1 VLGADG
7 IVYFDPFHFEVE
19 VYCSISAGVTIDVW
33 IGTITISISIGARI
47 MLEGPNFH
55 GIARFSVGPID
66 LSVEF
71 GDQDQ
76 PAHPPLPWADFV
88 RKYLEEASPG
98 VARVLTAIPG
108 KGSLPPSTG
117 PGGATDTGTA
127 DGSAEKP
134 FAVFAEFEIM
144 VTSSMPT
151 PVINLGATALA
162 VTPSSALGLS
172 PMQIAN
178 AGTAITL
185 TIADSDAVDHTAAL
199 TSAVHHAPSFPIGVW
214 GLPQADDDRKIP
226 TGDVID
232 AIDGVLLS
240 AVATIPPGLPP
251 IDYRHRV
258 ETGARLPLP
267 FVHESSER
275 PQFMTDAA
283 SLAALLPTAPTVDQ
297 VFAESGIWMSRAGSG
312 RTAMAA
318 LRLERASPP
327 RFGSLTD
334 GLAAATPPEP
344 DIALPDRAPPA
355 PVDTRVQTPIP
366 IAVITAAVFQPEQ
379 PPIRTTA
386 TRVGSAP
393 LVMSPPTLDSVAAK
407 MDLAVPAQLHVVAG
421 AGGQVQNGTIVA
433 SGASPLTRAARGSVA
448 AMSGRGTI
456 GDGQARL
463 ASLLPAATAI
473 HTAPTLRKAFDAAAR
488 AASRNARETK
498 RRLAA
503 RTRTHSAAA
512 APTPDAALL
521 AGEIAV
527 LRLPNAARDL
537 DTKTIRPR
545 LNVLG
550 GPARVVALAHGGEV
564 LADATAVP
572 GTSREPGFAPP
583 PGTERIAVAIA
594 GATNADAP
602 GLSGWIAST
611 ALAYVGWATAIAAG
625 AIVRVE
631 NASVT
636 RTRHR
641 RTAGWI
647 RGAEFV
653 DGTSLVITRFVDPVT
668 TVVIALD
675 DPNADGARNLSLGLA
690 GATRVTQDDGSP
702 APPRAVVR
710 ANRTFLIYDVVPGG
724 KSAVTVTVAS
734 DAGWHL
740 AGVLGG
746 MASADVVASWATG
759 RGLDA
764 MARPVLPGAGGSRTL
779 QWITVQ
785 LPPIDRPGRPAPR
798 IVTRSQFAQP
808 KRPARTRAKSP
819 RKRTAGA
826 RKTTRRRRRK

>member
-1 VLGADG
+1 
-7 IVYFDPFHFEVE
+7 
-19 VYCSISAGVTIDVW
+19 
-33 IGTITISISIGARI
+33 
-47 MLEGPNFH
+47 
-55 GIARFSVGPID
+55 
-66 LSVEF
+66 
-71 GDQDQ
+71 
-76 PAHPPLPWADFV
+76 
-88 RKYLEEASPG
+88 
-98 VARVLTAIPG
+98 
-108 KGSLPPSTG
+108 
-117 PGGATDTGTA
+117 
-127 DGSAEKP
+127 
-134 FAVFAEFEIM
+134 VFAEFEIM
-144 VTSSMPT
+144 VTSSLPT
-151 PVINLGATALA
+151 SVINLGATALM
-162 VTPSSALGLS
+162 VTPSSALGLA

-185 TIADSDAVDHTAAL
+185 TLKDSNAGDHTADL
-199 TSAVHHAPSFPIGVW
+199 TSAAHHAPLFPIGVW

-283 SLAALLPTAPTVDQ
+283 GLAALLPVAPTVDQ
-297 VFAESGIWMSRAGSG
+297 VFAKSGIWMSRAGNG

-318 LRLERASPP
+318 MRLERASPP

-344 DIALPDRAPPA
+344 DIALPGVTPAPPT
-355 PVDTRVQTPIP
+355 DTRVQPPIP
-366 IAVITAAVFQPEQ
+366 IAVITAAAFQTEE

-386 TRVGSAP
+386 LRAGAAA
-393 LVMSPPTLDSVAAK
+393 LVMTPPTLESVAAK
-407 MDLAVPAQLHVVAG
+407 IDLAAPAQLHIVAG

-433 SGASPLTRAARGSVA
+433 MDASPLTRIARGGLA
-448 AMSGRGTI
+448 AMSGRGAI

-463 ASLLPAATAI
+463 ASLLPSATAI
-473 HTAPTLRKAFDAAAR
+473 HTAPTLRKAFDAATR
-488 AASRNARETK
+488 AARRDEREKK

-503 RTRTHSAAA
+503 GARTRAAVRA
-512 APTPDAALL
+512 TEATPDAELL

-527 LRLPNAARDL
+527 LRLPNATRDL
-537 DTKTIRPR
+537 DRKTVRPR

-550 GPARVVALAHGGEV
+550 GPARVVVFAHGGEV
-564 LADATAVP
+564 LADGTIAP
-572 GTSREPGFAPP
+572 GGSRVPGFALPL
-583 PGTERIAVAIA
+583 GAERVAVAVA

-602 GLSGWIAST
+602 GMSGWIVST
-611 ALAYVGWATAIAAG
+611 ALAYVGWATAIVAG
-625 AIVRVE
+625 AVVRVE

-653 DGTSLVITRFVDPVT
+653 DGTSLVITRFADSVT
-668 TVVIALD
+668 TIVIALD
-675 DPNADGARNLSLGLA
+675 DPGADEARNLSLGLA
-690 GATRVTQDDGSP
+690 GAARALQADGST

-710 ANRTFLIYDVVPGG
+710 ANRTFLIYDIVPEG
-724 KSAVTVTVAS
+724 KKAVTVTVAS
-734 DAGWHL
+734 NAGWRL

-746 MASADVVASWATG
+746 PASGDVVASWATG

-764 MARPVLPGAGGSRTL
+764 LVRQVLPGVGGSRKL
-779 QWITVQ
+779 QWIGVQ
-785 LPPIDRPGRPAPR
+785 PPPIDRPGWPEPR
-798 IVTRSQFAQP
+798 IVSRSQYAQGKP
-808 KRPARTRAKSP
+808 LARTRAASS
-819 RKRTAGA
+819 RKRTKGA
-826 RKTTRRRRRK
+826 RKSSRRRRRR